1 MTHHKPAAGGGRQ
14 RGAGRRQSRS
24 QATRRRRRAQRR
36 VRLLLTLTALAV
48 LVGGVAAWWSGGSDD
63 IADASAM
70 IASPAPSTSGAAA
83 PKDGP
88 ASTAHETPTTPA
100 SSSSPTAPAAHA
112 TIPVPKSGPGTF
124 RAGKG
129 DGATVGQGLIRT
141 YRIQVEDGIALSAD
155 QVADDVAAILADPRS
170 WARDGKHG
178 FRQVS
183 SGSADLVIR
192 IATPDTADSLCMAAI
207 HMDTGNELNCEV
219 PGGVV
224 VNLRRWILGSPTFTG
239 PIADYRAL
247 IINHEVGHS
256 LGHGH
261 EGCPG
266 PGRPAP
272 AMMQQIKGLNG
283 CKPNAWPYDS
293 KGHYLGGPP
302 VT

>member
-1 MTHHKPAAGGGRQ
+1 M
-14 RGAGRRQSRS
+14 
-24 QATRRRRRAQRR
+24 
-36 VRLLLTLTALAV
+36 RLLLTFTALAV
-48 LVGGVAAWWSGGSDD
+48 LVSGVAAWWSGGSDD
-63 IADASAM
+63 IAEAVPPTAPPAQVTPGA
-70 IASPAPSTSGAAA
+70 IASQDDPQPSSAPSS
-83 PKDGP
+83 
-88 ASTAHETPTTPA
+88 
-100 SSSSPTAPAAHA
+100 SSSSPTTGGG

-124 RAGKG
+124 KGGTGNGTTAGHG
-129 DGATVGQGLIRT
+129 TIRT
-141 YRIQVEDGIALSAD
+141 YKIQVEDGITLSAD
-155 QVADDVAAILADPRS
+155 QVATDVAAILANPRS

-192 IATPDTADSLCMAAI
+192 IATPDTADQLCLEAI
-207 HMDTGNELNCEV
+207 HMDTENELNCEV

-224 VNLRRWILGSPTFTG
+224 VNLRRWMLGSPTFTG
-239 PIADYRAL
+239 PISDYRAL

-266 PGRPAP
+266 RGKPAP

-283 CKPNAWPYDS
+283 CKPNAWPYDGQ
-293 KGHYLGGPP
+293 GHYLGGPP